1 MTYEQLQLNLLY
13 LIIFCFCMMF
23 LSTIV
28 RLIKILVYKKVDN
41 ADDVLTL
48 LMFWI
53 FIGIFVYIYY
63 YIKSIFKKRT
73 RKRN

>member
-1 MTYEQLQLNLLY
+1 
-13 LIIFCFCMMF
+13 MMF